1 LFQYVL
7 AILSVI
13 AVIGIMAIVPFE
25 LELSFAFHTPGSG
38 YTIIGGQVYASNGTD
53 SSALAPLFVRPQ
65 NDTLT
70 FANQQTALP
79 QPVNG
84 TADFANQ
91 QTALPQPVNGTQNP
105 VTSSPSDIVS
115 QLNLARQAV
124 ELGDPDTIL
133 KSLDFIQQQLPFL
146 ATQNNTTNFSNMS
159 NYYGSTDLQAESTQN
174 MTENQPEAPE
184 DFVPVEEQRPT
195 SSASHRD
202 PTGRTRT
209 LQ

>member
-1 LFQYVL
+1 
-7 AILSVI
+7 
-13 AVIGIMAIVPFE
+13 
-25 LELSFAFHTPGSG
+25 
-38 YTIIGGQVYASNGTD
+38 
-53 SSALAPLFVRPQ
+53 
-65 NDTLT
+65 
-70 FANQQTALP
+70 
-79 QPVNG
+79 
-84 TADFANQ
+84 
-91 QTALPQPVNGTQNP
+91 VNGTQNP

-159 NYYGSTDLQAESTQN
+159 NIYGSTDLQAESTQN
-174 MTENQPEAPE
+174 MTKNQPEAPE
-184 DFVPVEEQRPT
+184 EIVPVEEQRPT

>member
-1 LFQYVL
+1 MFQYVL

-13 AVIGIMAIVPFE
+13 AVIGIIAIVPFE

-53 SSALAPLFVRPQ
+53 TNALAPLFVRPQ

-70 FANQQTALP
+70 FANQQTALPQPVNGTADFANQQTALP

-159 NYYGSTDLQAESTQN
+159 NIYGSTDLQAESTQN
-174 MTENQPEAPE
+174 MTKNQPEAPE
-184 DFVPVEEQRPT
+184 ELYQ
-195 SSASHRD
+195 
-202 PTGRTRT
+202 
-209 LQ
+209 